1 MKNPSKINPVEYK
14 ILIKPDEVEKVTK
27 GGIIIP
33 LSAKDKKKME
43 QVLATIIAVG
53 GNAFEDF
60 KDPIPK
66 VGDKVYVA
74 KFAGFEVRGADRE
87 GYKIVN
93 DKDVAAV
100 IGD

>member
-1 MKNPSKINPVEYK
+1 LKNPSKINPVEYK
-14 ILIKPDEVEKVTK
+14 ILIELDKVETVTK

-33 LSAKDKKKME
+33 MSSADRQQME
-43 QVLATIIAVG
+43 QVLATIISVG
-53 GNAFEDF
+53 GKAFEDF
-60 KDPIPK
+60 GEPMPK

-74 KFAGFEVRGADRE
+74 KFAGYEVRGADK
-87 GYKIVN
+87 GKYKIVN

>member
-1 MKNPSKINPVEYK
+1 MKNPSKLNPVEYK
-14 ILIKPDEVEKVTK
+14 ILIKPEDIETVTK

-33 LSAKDKKKME
+33 LTSADKLKME
-43 QVLATIIAVG
+43 QVIATIIAIG

-60 KDPIPK
+60 KKPVPK

-74 KFAGFEVRGADRE
+74 KFAGYEVRGADKVKYRL
-87 GYKIVN
+87 VN

-100 IGD
+100 IGE